1 MFGRNAWKFYASQ
14 WSTRPSTFFLGGD
27 DDPTAMHLGA
37 FTDAGLNVDTSSRL
51 PRPFRTEP

>member
-1 MFGRNAWKFYASQ
+1 MVNQ
-14 WSTRPSTFFLGGD
+14 TVNFFWGGD

-51 PRPFRTEP
+51 PRPFPTEP